1 MRVWLKALITALAL
15 FPAAAGAQCLGKNLY
30 EAYPDPIKSELDA
43 RAAAAP
49 FAKGNFWQASK
60 GEQKLIILGTYHLQD
75 PRHEQALKDL
85 EPYWQGIAGLLVEG
99 GPEEE
104 AALRQA
110 MTRNPD
116 LIFIKEGPTLLEQLP
131 KADWQRL
138 AKAMEDRGM
147 PSFLTAKM
155 QPWYAAIM
163 LGIAPCAM
171 AQEDLDHGLDHLL
184 IEAAIARDL
193 PITAL
198 EPYDTLFKIF
208 EDLSKEDILSMLKTS
223 LISEEQSE
231 DLSVTLGE
239 LYFKGESR
247 LLWEVSRQMAYDT
260 PHMTRETADA
270 EMAKMEEVMMAKRNR
285 AWIPIITK
293 AAEAGPVL
301 VAFGALHLSGEEG
314 VLNLLKDDGWQLSP
328 LF

>member
-1 MRVWLKALITALAL
+1 
-15 FPAAAGAQCLGKNLY
+15 
-30 EAYPDPIKSELDA
+30 
-43 RAAAAP
+43 
-49 FAKGNFWQASK
+49 
-60 GEQKLIILGTYHLQD
+60 
-75 PRHEQALKDL
+75 
-85 EPYWQGIAGLLVEG
+85 
-99 GPEEE
+99 
-104 AALRQA
+104 
-110 MTRNPD
+110 
-116 LIFIKEGPTLLEQLP
+116 
-131 KADWQRL
+131 
-138 AKAMEDRGM
+138 M

-155 QPWYAAIM
+155 QPWYAAIL

-171 AQEDLDHGLDHLL
+171 AQDDLNHGLDHLL

-223 LISEEQSE
+223 LVSEDQSE
-231 DLSVTLGE
+231 DLAVTLVE

-260 PHMTRETADA
+260 PQMTRETADA

-285 AWIPIITK
+285 AWIPVITK
-293 AAEAGPVL
+293 AAETGPVL

-314 VLNLLKDDGWQLSP
+314 VLNLLKADGWQLSP